1 MQENKIILV
10 DWSESRWLVL
20 TSSTFFIPTI
30 YSFYCQLYGFSGI
43 SLFTTIISMNY
54 WRRATISFRRD
65 LDLVFAKIS
74 FVIYLIHGIYY
85 IRGNRLFLFLPA
97 LIYLLYNYYNSN
109 LLYTEKKKEWINHH
123 IWFHLMVLFE
133 QMIIIES
140 TSTSTYLSKLNTI
153 NKA

>member
-1 MQENKIILV
+1 MQENEIVLV
-10 DWSESRWLVL
+10 DWCDSRWLVL

-43 SLFTTIISMNY
+43 SLFTAIISMNY
-54 WRRATISFRRD
+54 WRKATISFRRD

-74 FVIYLIHGIYY
+74 FVIYLVHGIYY
-85 IRGNRLFLFLPA
+85 IRGNRLFLFFPA

-109 LLYTEKKKEWINHH
+109 RLYTEKKKEWIHYH
-123 IWFHLMVLFE
+123 IWFHVMVLFE

-140 TSTSTYLSKLNTI
+140 TSTCIYLNRI
-153 NKA
+153 Q